1 MQPAANKKIRQ
12 GKKNKMTVTN
22 KPKIDTQ
29 KERKGSR
36 HVKTLKILRNTAKKL
51 RAAPRSGAMY
61 GAALEMS
68 MLLDE

>member
-1 MQPAANKKIRQ
+1 
-12 GKKNKMTVTN
+12 MTVTN